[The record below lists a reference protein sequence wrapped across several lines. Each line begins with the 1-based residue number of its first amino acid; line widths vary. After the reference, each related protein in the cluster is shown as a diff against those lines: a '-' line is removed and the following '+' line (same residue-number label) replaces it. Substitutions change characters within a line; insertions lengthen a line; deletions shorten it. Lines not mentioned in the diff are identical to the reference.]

1 MAVTAFNHFP
11 EIARALHRE
20 LKKTVK
26 EVADSIADDAAI
38 HAPEDT
44 GFLAA
49 SIYVKTQTTSTYGK
63 GHVSMTPYQALHR
76 ELFPEVDAPPDD
88 LTAYIAVGATYGIYL
103 EMGTRYMPAQ
113 PYFYPAMEAGNAYFE
128 TLVSFIEGNITAEV
142 GML

>member
-1 MAVTAFNHFP
+1 MAPGYNHFP
-11 EIARALHRE
+11 QIALGLHRAL
-20 LKKTVK
+20 KKMVK
-26 EVADSIADDAAI
+26 GVADSISEEASMLP
-38 HAPEDT
+38 PEDT

-49 SIYVKTQTTSTYGK
+49 SIYVKTTTTSTYGK

-113 PYFYPAMEAGNAYFE
+113 PYFYQSVENGDAYLQTLAG
-128 TLVSFIEGNITAEV
+128 FI
-142 GML
+142 